1 MYKLTTNLC
10 LNLPIPPYTRI
21 ERNGNKVKKE
31 KEFIEKLV
39 FDTDTKI
46 FNVSPACS
54 DLITPIDSSVASPSK
69 VRKATT

>member
-1 MYKLTTNLC
+1 MEIVNMSDDNAMKIL
-10 LNLPIPPYTRI
+10 
-21 ERNGNKVKKE
+21 EVKKE